1 MTKEKRSFGQ
11 ALTDNLKKYVVTYL
25 FIAISV
31 FFIVVS
37 GLDMNYVSS
46 QLLLRLNRNAF
57 IVLALI
63 IPIIAGM
70 GINFAITIGA
80 MAAQIGLLLTIN
92 WEITGF
98 AGIMVAAL
106 VTLPLALFFGFLI
119 GKLLNKMKG
128 QETIGSLIL
137 GYFANGAYQLL
148 FLFIF
153 GNIIPLNEN
162 VTIVGSKGV
171 QNTLNLTGATGL
183 YTAVDSILQVPF
195 MTALYAL
202 CAVIAAWHIAQ
213 CLRKKYTAKRAVTGV
228 VLSAVIAAVFSIPA
242 VSGVFNG
249 ANGGR
254 RITVPL
260 VTWGFVL
267 LLCLFNTLIMKTRL
281 GQKFRAVGQNRM
293 VANASGINVDRTRI
307 IAIMISTVLAG
318 WGQILFMQ
326 SDGIGTFQTYAAHE
340 QVGLYAGAAI
350 LVGGASIDRATNV
363 QALIGTFLF
372 HSLFITAQSAASNLF
387 GDSAVGEYFRA
398 FLSYGVIALALVIYA
413 MRSAQQ
419 RKAGSLRFEAERN
432 ARAVKGG

>member
-1 MTKEKRSFGQ
+1 MTNKSKVLGHVG
-11 ALTDNLKKYVVTYL
+11 KYAVTYL
-25 FIAISV
+25 FIALSL

-37 GLDMNYVSS
+37 GLDINYVAS
-46 QLLLRLNRNAF
+46 QLMLRLNRNAF

-92 WEITGF
+92 WGVTGIG
-98 AGIMVAAL
+98 GILLAAAI
-106 VTLPLALFFGFLI
+106 TLPLGTFFGFLI

-153 GNIIPLNEN
+153 GSIIPLNSN
-162 VTIVGSKGV
+162 VTIVGASGV
-171 QNTLNLTGATGL
+171 QNTLNLTGSVGL
-183 YTAVDSILQVPF
+183 YTAIDSIAHIPF
-195 MTALYAL
+195 MTALYVFAGVL
-202 CAVIAAWHIAQ
+202 AVFSAVQFA
-213 CLRKKYTAKRAVTGV
+213 RKKISARRMAVSLG
-228 VLSAVIAAVFSIPA
+228 LAAAIAAVFSIPA
-242 VSGVFNG
+242 VAGIFNG
-249 ANGGR
+249 THGR
-254 RITVPL
+254 EIKLPL
-260 VTWGFVL
+260 VTWL
-267 LLCLFNTLIMKTRL
+267 IILALCLFNSTIMRTRL
-281 GQKFRAVGQNRM
+281 GQKFRAVGQSQT
-293 VANASGINVDRTRI
+293 VANASGINVDRTRV

-318 WGQILFMQ
+318 WGQIVFMQ

-363 QALIGTFLF
+363 QALVGTFLF
-372 HSLFITAQSAASNLF
+372 HSLFITAQSAASVLF

-398 FLSYGVIALALVIYA
+398 FLSYGVIAVALIMYA
-413 MRSAQQ
+413 WRSAQQ
-419 RKAGSLRFEAERN
+419 KKASQMQLTGQ
-432 ARAVKGG
+432 AVEH

>member
-1 MTKEKRSFGQ
+1 MTNRNIGKTVTE
-11 ALTDNLKKYVVTYL
+11 NLKKYAVTYL

-31 FFIVVS
+31 LFIIVS
-37 GLDMNYVSS
+37 GLDMNYVCS

-98 AGIMVAAL
+98 TGILVAAAI
-106 VTLPLALFFGFLI
+106 TLPLALFFGFLI

-153 GNIIPLNEN
+153 GSVIPLNEN
-162 VTIVGSKGV
+162 VTIVGSSGV
-171 QNTLNLTGATGL
+171 QNTLNLTGKTGL
-183 YTAVDSILQVPF
+183 YTAVDGILQVPF
-195 MTALYAL
+195 MTTLYVV
-202 CAVIAAWHIAQ
+202 CAVVALWHLVQ
-213 CLRKKYTAKRAVTGV
+213 FLRKKYTAKQLAIGLI
-228 VLSAVIAAVFSIPA
+228 LSAIIAAVFSIPA
-242 VSGVFNG
+242 ISGIFNG

-254 RITVPL
+254 KITVPL
-260 VTWGFVL
+260 ITWLFVL
-267 LLCLFNTLIMKTRL
+267 LLCLFNTLIMRTRL
-281 GQKFRAVGQNRM
+281 GQKFRAVGQNRT
-293 VANASGINVDRTRI
+293 VANSSGINVDRTRV

-350 LVGGASIDRATNV
+350 LVGGASIDRATNL

-372 HSLFITAQSAASNLF
+372 HSLFITAQSAASNLL
-387 GDSAVGEYFRA
+387 GDAAVGEYFRA
-398 FLSYGVIALALVIYA
+398 FLSYGVIALALVLYA
-413 MRSAQQ
+413 WRSAQQ
-419 RKAGSLRFEAERN
+419 RKAGSLRLEAERS
-432 ARAVKGG
+432 AKAMKS